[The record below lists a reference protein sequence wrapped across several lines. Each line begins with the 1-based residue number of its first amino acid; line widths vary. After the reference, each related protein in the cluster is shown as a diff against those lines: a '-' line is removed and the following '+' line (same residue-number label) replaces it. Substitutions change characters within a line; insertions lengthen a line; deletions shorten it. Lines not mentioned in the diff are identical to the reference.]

1 VSGCRV
7 GEVARAVV
15 ESHCVG
21 CLGSTSKKKVLGVS
35 MGYNEAFLRDKYS
48 IFRVECAYRGVEEL
62 GSELRNLASKQWL
75 IRRSR

>member
-7 GEVARAVV
+7 GEVARAIV

-21 CLGSTSKKKVLGVS
+21 CLGSISKNKVLGVS
-35 MGYNEAFLRDKYS
+35 MGWNEAFLRYKYS
-48 IFRVECAYRGVEEL
+48 IFQVESAYRGVGEL
-62 GSELRNLASKQWL
+62 GSELRNLASKQEL

>member
-21 CLGSTSKKKVLGVS
+21 CLGSISKKEVLGVS
-35 MGYNEAFLRDKYS
+35 MEQNEAFLRDKYS
-48 IFRVECAYRGVEEL
+48 IF
-62 GSELRNLASKQWL
+62 
-75 IRRSR
+75 